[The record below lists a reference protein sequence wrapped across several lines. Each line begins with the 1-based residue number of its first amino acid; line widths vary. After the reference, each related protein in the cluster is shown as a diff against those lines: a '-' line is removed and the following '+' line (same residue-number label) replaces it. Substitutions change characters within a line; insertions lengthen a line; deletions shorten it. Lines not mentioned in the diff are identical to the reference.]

1 VNIYLCVNTSSYNAG
16 INMCIDYREAM
27 VIKKTF
33 LSVISSHIISKLLN
47 KLVLSVPVY
56 NSILACSL
64 SFSSKV

>member
-1 VNIYLCVNTSSYNAG
+1 
-16 INMCIDYREAM
+16 M

-47 KLVLSVPVY
+47 KLVLSVSVY

-64 SFSSKV
+64 PLSSKVELSTDYSCAIFFCIGVIM